1 MGRKAKVF
9 TTVLLLLALLAITV
23 PTALNLLPA
32 FAPKESP
39 APIPVPAVQKTPT
52 TLSKVQ
58 GVAELQA
65 SAPVPNAAALK
76 TALDSALKV
85 DGAGD
90 FSAFVADAMSG
101 KALYDL
107 NGEALRAPASNLKI
121 LTAAAAL
128 KSLGA
133 QTRLETSV
141 VQGGGANALVLKGGG
156 DSMLGRGESEKDSI
170 NGHAGLETLAQL
182 TAAKLRAADVK
193 GAVTLSLDDS
203 LFSGP
208 ALSPAWDMIDV
219 NAGEIAPV
227 NSMALYAAR
236 IAAGDT
242 KNIRPT
248 DPAMDAANAFV
259 DALQRQG
266 VSVKGA
272 VVRAKAAASG
282 APLAAV
288 ESATVAQQVQ
298 YLLQESDNYVA
309 EVMGRL
315 VANKEKQPST
325 PDGARVAVG
334 AVLTELGVNMSKIT
348 MMDNCGLADGNFMS
362 AHDLVNVMSLILKN
376 SATDVGQVLPG
387 LPIAGFSGTLGD
399 RFSEPSAQGAA
410 GVVRAKTG
418 TLNRV
423 SALTGYAINSDGR
436 LLVFSFVA
444 NGLQGGS
451 GTAVPAIDQ
460 AAAVLAKS

>member
-32 FAPKESP
+32 FAPKHQA

-52 TLSKVQ
+52 SLSQVQ
-58 GVAELQA
+58 GVAELSA
-65 SAPVPNAAALK
+65 SAPVPNAIVLK
-76 TALDSALKV
+76 TALDAALKV

-90 FSAFVADAMSG
+90 FSAFVTDAMSG

-133 QTRLETSV
+133 HTRLETSV
-141 VQGGGANALVLKGGG
+141 VQGSGATALVLKGGG
-156 DSMLGRGESEKDSI
+156 DSMLGRGESESDAI
-170 NGHAGLETLAQL
+170 NGHAGLETLAKL
-182 TAAKLRAADVK
+182 TAAKLRANDVK
-193 GAVTLSLDDS
+193 GAVTVSVDDS

-272 VVRAKAAASG
+272 LARAKAASG
-282 APLAAV
+282 ESLATV

-315 VANKEKQPST
+315 IANKEKQPST

-334 AVLTELGVNMSKIT
+334 TVLTELGVNMSKIT

-362 AHDLVNVMSLILKN
+362 AHDLVTVMSLIIKN

-423 SALTGYAINSDGR
+423 SALTGYAINSEGR

-444 NGLQGGS
+444 NGLQGS

-460 AAAVLAKS
+460 AAAILAKS